1 VEVTDMA
8 HTHARDVDR
17 QDKTVVTDETH
28 ETDDAYEK
36 FGGANTG
43 AAFFGWLVVVGVAV
57 LLTGILGAA
66 AAAIGDAQDITQSD
80 ADRQAGTIGIA
91 AAIALVAVLMI
102 GNYAGGYVAGR
113 MSRFD
118 GARQGILVWVIGL
131 VVTVVAVA
139 VGLIFGDQYDVFDRV
154 DLPSVAISDEKLTW
168 GGAFTGLIILVGTLL
183 AAVAGGTVGRHY
195 HARVDKYAARTAV
208 D

>member
-28 ETDDAYEK
+28 ETDEASEK

-118 GARQGILVWVIGL
+118 GARQGLLVWVIGL